1 MRYDTVIFDLDGTLL
16 NSLDDLA
23 ASVNYALKECN
34 YPLRTTEEVRTFIGN
49 GVSVLMR
56 RAIPKEATDAEH
68 SKALEIFKNY
78 YAHNSTNRTRPYDG
92 VLELLGE
99 LKSKGCSLAIVSNKI
114 DFAVKDLC
122 KEFFDRY
129 IDVAVGDSDDTEN
142 KPAPDM
148 VYKALDMLGKSRD
161 RAVYIGDTD
170 VDLQTAQNSGMDC
183 ISVSWGYRSHNELEG
198 YGAQMIADNP
208 CDVLEYIKK

>member
-78 YAHNSTNRTRPYDG
+78 YANNSTNRTRPYDG

-198 YGAQMIADNP
+198 YGAQMIADTP